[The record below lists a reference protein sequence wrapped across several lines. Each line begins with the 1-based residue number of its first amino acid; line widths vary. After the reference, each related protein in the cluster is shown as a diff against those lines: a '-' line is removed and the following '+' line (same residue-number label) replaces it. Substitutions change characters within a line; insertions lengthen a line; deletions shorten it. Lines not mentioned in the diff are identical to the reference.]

1 VRCRAV
7 PCCAV
12 LCCAGL
18 CWAGLCCAVLC
29 CAVLCCA
36 VLCWAGLGWAALR
49 CAVLRCAWCFEVTY
63 MLHDTILEMFDRD
76 MNLSIYKISEY
87 RGLNRID
94 SMQFTLRG

>member
-1 VRCRAV
+1 MRCGAV
-7 PCCAV
+7 PCRAV
-12 LCCAGL
+12 LCC
-18 CWAGLCCAVLC
+18 AGLCCAVLC

-36 VLCWAGLGWAALR
+36 VLC
-49 CAVLRCAWCFEVTY
+49 CAVLCCAVLCCAWCFEVTY

-87 RGLNRID
+87 GGLNRID

>member
-1 VRCRAV
+1 LAFRVTGHAVRCRAV
-7 PCCAV
+7 PCRAV
-12 LCCAGL
+12 LCRAV
-18 CWAGLCCAVLC
+18 LCCAVLC

-36 VLCWAGLGWAALR
+36 VLC
-49 CAVLRCAWCFEVTY
+49 CAVLCCAWCFEVTY

-87 RGLNRID
+87 GGLNRID

>member
-1 VRCRAV
+1 M
-7 PCCAV
+7 
-12 LCCAGL
+12 
-18 CWAGLCCAVLC
+18 LCCAVLC
-29 CAVLCCA
+29 CAVLG
-36 VLCWAGLGWAALR
+36 WAGLG

-87 RGLNRID
+87 GGLNRID